1 MGDIALKVLE
11 LELNYDK
18 ILKKNEELN
27 YEIVNIKKELE
38 EKNNNISTNMKMIE
52 FYVNEGIKLKE
63 KMEKLES
70 ENKILALQN
79 QELEKYKNASI
90 EVKEIMKKI
99 SQEIGENKND

>member
-1 MGDIALKVLE
+1 
-11 LELNYDK
+11 
-18 ILKKNEELN
+18 
-27 YEIVNIKKELE
+27 
-38 EKNNNISTNMKMIE
+38 
-52 FYVNEGIKLKE
+52 
-63 KMEKLES
+63 MEKLES